1 MTRKPAQRLLLDAL
15 KAEGIIKQREDDL
28 FTVRLRMVGGRLEA
42 RFLSVLGDLAE
53 RYGSGHVHLTTR
65 QGMEVPNVRLGD
77 LDAVRSAL
85 AQAGLELAAPGNR
98 VRNIVACPGASC
110 RNSLI
115 DSQAIAQ
122 MLDERVGRRDGLPHK
137 CKIAITGCPN
147 RCANT
152 LSNDIGIMG
161 VARGKCALFVGGK
174 LGTRPRQ
181 ADRLPFTVA
190 EDSDLCGVV
199 AAVIDWYAA
208 HGETRERLAATLDR
222 IGLEPLAD
230 AVGPP
235 A

>member
-1 MTRKPAQRLLLDAL
+1 MARKPDQRRLLEAL

-42 RFLSVLGDLAE
+42 RFLSVLGELAE
-53 RYGSGHVHLTTR
+53 RYGSGHVHLTSR
-65 QGMEVPNVRLGD
+65 QGVEIPNVRLGD

-85 AQAGLELAAPGNR
+85 AHAGLELAAPGNR

-110 RNSLI
+110 KNSLI
-115 DSQAIAQ
+115 DSQPIAQ
-122 MLDERVGRRDGLPHK
+122 RLDEHVGRRDGLPHK
-137 CKIAITGCPN
+137 CKIAIAGCPN
-147 RCANT
+147 RCGNT

-161 VARGKCALFVGGK
+161 VARGECALFVGGK
-174 LGTRPRQ
+174 MGKRPRQ

-190 EDSDLCGVV
+190 DDGDLCRTV
-199 AAVIDWYAA
+199 AAIVDWYAA
-208 HGETRERLAATLDR
+208 HGETRERLAAVLDR
-222 IGLEPLAD
+222 IGLEPLLD

>member
-1 MTRKPAQRLLLDAL
+1 MP
-15 KAEGIIKQREDDL
+15 
-28 FTVRLRMVGGRLEA
+28 
-42 RFLSVLGDLAE
+42 
-53 RYGSGHVHLTTR
+53 GSGHVHLTTR
-65 QGMEVPNVRLGD
+65 QGVEVPNVRLGD
-77 LDAVRSAL
+77 LDAVRGAL
-85 AQAGLELAAPGNR
+85 AHAGLELAAPGNR

-122 MLDERVGRRDGLPHK
+122 RLDGLPHK

-152 LSNDIGIMG
+152 LANDIGIMG
-161 VARGKCALFVGGK
+161 VARGKCAFFVGGK
-174 LGTRPRQ
+174 LGKRPRQ

-190 EDSDLCGVV
+190 DDSDLCGVV
-199 AAVIDWYAA
+199 AAVIGWYAA